1 MANNLKNDEEKTRVN
16 ITFPKSLIE
25 QLREIAKRENR
36 SLNMQVITILQK
48 YVEGG
53 K

>member
-1 MANNLKNDEEKTRVN
+1 MANNLKSDEPKVRVN
-16 ITFPKSLIE
+16 ITFPESLIE

-48 YVEGG
+48 YVGG
-53 K
+53 GE